1 MTRRPYWQVLLVA
14 LAIGGCDAR
23 DTETRAREAAEK
35 IKASIP
41 DVEAAALEQRLPP
54 GDVKMAQ
61 EVLTKLDEY
70 QGEITGKLDLVTVN
84 AIQAFQ
90 RTNGFK
96 ADGLLTAETK
106 DALRAAAAGK
116 APE

>member
-1 MTRRPYWQVLLVA
+1 MTRIWIVGLAVAVLA
-14 LAIGGCDAR
+14 GCSGK

-41 DVEAAALEQRLPP
+41 DVEAAALEQKLPP

-70 QGEITGKLDLVTVN
+70 QGEITGSLDLVTVN
-84 AIQAFQ
+84 AIEAFQ
-90 RTNGFK
+90 RGRGFK
-96 ADGLLTAETK
+96 ANGLLTPETK
-106 DALRAAAAGK
+106 QALRDAAAGK
-116 APE
+116 NAS